1 MEDLA
6 QQELSDDLIEQ
17 FGRQIL
23 VPGINEQGQLNLSK
37 RKVCI
42 IGLGALGTVAS
53 QYLVRSGIGEVHL
66 IDPDKIE
73 ESNLHRQ
80 INYTLE
86 DVGAFKTEVSK
97 NKLQR
102 INNITK
108 IISHQ
113 TTYENYLEDNVN
125 QNFDLVFDCTDNHEN
140 KICLLYTSPSPRDAT
155 LSRMPSSA

>member
-6 QQELSDDLIEQ
+6 QLELSDKLIEQ

-23 VPGINEQGQLNLSK
+23 VPGIDEQGQLNLSK

-66 IDPDKIE
+66 IDLDQIE
-73 ESNLHRQ
+73 ETNLHRQ

-86 DVGAFKTEVSK
+86 DVGDFKTEVSK
-97 NKLQR
+97 NKLQK
-102 INNITK
+102 INEITK

-113 TTYENYLEDNVN
+113 SSYENYLK
-125 QNFDLVFDCTDNHEN
+125 EN
-140 KICLLYTSPSPRDAT
+140 ELIEKNSFIN
-155 LSRMPSSA
+155 